1 MNPVLWLYRGLG
13 PANHRLKAA
22 LAHFG
27 SPEAVWQRGREDG
40 FFTARERARLFSRD
54 PADEPPFSRRA
65 LCWGGEDYPARLSA
79 LPAPPG
85 FLLCEGDPAVLA
97 GPAVTVAG
105 SRTPDA
111 YGADCAR
118 AFGRALAQG
127 GAAVVAGVAYGVDQA
142 ALEGALSAG
151 GRAVAVLPA
160 GFGHLTPAGFRDL
173 CERIARAG
181 GAVVSEHP
189 DDCPV
194 TRQAYHQRARLLA
207 ALGDRLFVPQCAQKS
222 GAHLAAAAARALQKP
237 VYALPGDVR
246 TPFAAGFWRL
256 LQEGGQVCVY
266 PHQLLDQP
274 QGEPATPPP
283 PPREVPAGPAGA
295 ILALLHSGPAPL
307 EGILAGVQAPPP
319 AVLAALSKLELAG
332 QIARGVDGR
341 YRRVL

>member
-1 MNPVLWLYRGLG
+1 MNPALWLYRGLG
-13 PANHRLKAA
+13 PANPRLKAA

-27 SPEAVWQRGREDG
+27 SPEAVWRRGREDG

-79 LPAPPG
+79 LPDPPG

-97 GPAVTVAG
+97 GPAVT
-105 SRTPDA
+105 
-111 YGADCAR
+111 
-118 AFGRALAQG
+118 
-127 GAAVVAGVAYGVDQA
+127 VAGVAYGVDQA

-160 GFGHLTPAGFRDL
+160 GFGHLTPAGCRDL

-266 PHQLLDQP
+266 PCLLY
-274 QGEPATPPP
+274 TS
-283 PPREVPAGPAGA
+283 RCV
-295 ILALLHSGPAPL
+295 
-307 EGILAGVQAPPP
+307 
-319 AVLAALSKLELAG
+319 
-332 QIARGVDGR
+332 
-341 YRRVL
+341 